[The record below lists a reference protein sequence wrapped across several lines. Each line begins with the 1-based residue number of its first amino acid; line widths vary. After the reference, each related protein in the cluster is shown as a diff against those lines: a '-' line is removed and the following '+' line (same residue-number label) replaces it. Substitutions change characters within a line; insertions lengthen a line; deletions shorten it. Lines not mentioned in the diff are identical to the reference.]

1 MRLAIILS
9 LALDRRSGR
18 VHGADLLPADEA
30 VTKVKQ
36 LITSGKPLDPRFP
49 IVEAVA
55 FSTLREHRFNVD
67 PAELAAWKDGTIR
80 EATKDDLAGA
90 LEEAERKLDA
100 AAAANAAAAAVNA
113 ELLTANEALKASDA
127 ASADKIAVVTT
138 ERDEAKARIEELEAQ
153 LAEPAKKKK

>member
-1 MRLAIILS
+1 MRLAVIIS

-18 VHGADLLPADEA
+18 VHGTDLLPADEA

-49 IVEAVA
+49 IVAAVA

-67 PAELAAWKDGTIR
+67 PAEPWKDG
-80 EATKDDLAGA
+80 GA

-100 AAAANAAAAAVNA
+100 AAA
-113 ELLTANEALKASDA
+113 T
-127 ASADKIAVVTT
+127 
-138 ERDEAKARIEELEAQ
+138 
-153 LAEPAKKKK
+153 KKKK